1 MATLEIG
8 DVSGEHETIQKSFK
22 VSPDL
27 KNIVLGVGESRDFT
41 NKHKTAKLWFA
52 IPIKSY
58 NVICGAKINEKSAY
72 GLYFGKTT
80 CQCGKKTNGMQFL
93 FIKSQICNEQL
104 SLQFVWAWWGGH

>member
-1 MATLEIG
+1 MLTDNNMATPEIG

-41 NKHKTAKLWFA
+41 NKHKTTKLWFV

-72 GLYFGKTT
+72 GLYFGNSKANGFFCCSETT
-80 CQCGKKTNGMQFL
+80 SECGKKTNGMQFL
-93 FIKSQICNEQL
+93 FINL
-104 SLQFVWAWWGGH
+104 TH